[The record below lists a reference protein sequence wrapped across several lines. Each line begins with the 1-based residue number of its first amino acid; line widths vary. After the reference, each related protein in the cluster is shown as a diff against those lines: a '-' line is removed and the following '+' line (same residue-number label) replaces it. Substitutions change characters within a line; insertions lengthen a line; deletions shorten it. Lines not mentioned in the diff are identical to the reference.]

1 MRSDAL
7 RAAALKIQLQAPPD
21 EGKEW
26 HRALAAALP
35 EATIAVWPHTLE
47 LEDPDYALVWKPPV
61 DLFAHVR
68 PQRAIFNLGA
78 GVEALL
84 ALPSLPPH
92 VPVFRLEDAGMAT
105 QMAEYVTLAVLSR
118 YRESAEYA
126 AQQRKRRWQPRQRLP
141 KAQFGVGILGFGV
154 LGQAV
159 AATLVPFGFPLCGWS
174 GTRKEI
180 SGVRSFAG
188 RSELSAFLA
197 ATRVLVCFLPSTPET
212 RDLLDRATLSAL
224 PRGAH
229 LVNVARGG
237 IVVDHDLI
245 DLLDEGHLASATLDV
260 FRDEPLRPDH
270 PFWQHPRITVTPHV
284 SAVTLVEESIAQVVA
299 KIRRLERGQPVT
311 GVVDRARGY

>member
-1 MRSDAL
+1 MPSDAL
-7 RAAALKIQLQAPPD
+7 RTAALKIQLQAPRD

-26 HRALAAALP
+26 HRALATALP
-35 EATIAVWPHTLE
+35 EATIAVWPDT
-47 LEDPDYALVWKPPV
+47 LEDPDYALVWKPRAE
-61 DLFAHVR
+61 LFERVR

-78 GVEALL
+78 GVEVLL
-84 ALPSLPPH
+84 AVSSLPQH
-92 VPVFRLEDAGMAT
+92 IPVIRLEDAGMAT

-118 YRESAEYA
+118 YRESVEYA
-126 AQQRKRRWQPRQRLP
+126 AQQRERRWQPRQRLP

-159 AATLVPFGFPLCGWS
+159 AAALVPFGFPLCGWS

-197 ATRVLVCFLPSTPET
+197 TSRVLVCFLPSTPET
-212 RDLLDRATLSAL
+212 RDLLDRATLSEL

-237 IVVDHDLI
+237 IVVDDDLI
-245 DLLDEGHLASATLDV
+245 DLLDTGHLASATLDV
-260 FRDEPLRPDH
+260 FRDEPLPADH
-270 PFWQHPRITVTPHV
+270 PFWDHPRVTVTPHV
-284 SAVTLVEESIAQVVA
+284 SAATLVEDSIAQVVD

-311 GVVDRARGY
+311 GVVDRARRY